1 MLYQKLKKKEKK
13 EPQRNSVA
21 KEYNEI
27 KKKNFNREHQL
38 QSGSNTGKNLRVRKQ
53 EFVRRIEKK
62 KKQEF

>member
-38 QSGSNTGKNLRVRKQ
+38 QSGSNTGKNLRVRK
-53 EFVRRIEKK
+53 
-62 KKQEF
+62 